1 MAVITISRQYGSGGR
16 ELAGLLCERLDY
28 RYFDKELMAQLGD
41 ELGLSP
47 QQVVDLPEH
56 RHRAQGLL
64 ERLFASAINPLGDP
78 GSWALPARLE
88 AQQRTTAQSFQ
99 SLIQAA
105 HAHGNVVV
113 MGRGGQVVLREA
125 PDVLHVRLV
134 APVEQRVGRVQRR
147 EGLSEAE
154 ARARIAERDAA
165 SLDYLKRYYD
175 CDPDEPLIYHLVL
188 NLGKL
193 TTANACDLVV
203 KALDYLVAPATTAP
217 RGDEGGDGPRRVG
230 RPVRG

>member
-1 MAVITISRQYGSGGR
+1 MAAITISRQYGSGGR
-16 ELAGLLCERLDY
+16 EVAGLLCERLGY

-41 ELGLSP
+41 ELGLP
-47 QQVVDLPEH
+47 PEQIVDLPDH
-56 RHRAQGLL
+56 RHRTQSLL

-78 GSWALPARLE
+78 ASWTLPARLE
-88 AQQRTTAQSFQ
+88 AQQRTTVQTFQ

-105 HAHGNVVV
+105 HAQGNVVV
-113 MGRGGQVVLREA
+113 MGRGGQVVLRDA

-134 APVEQRVGRVQRR
+134 APIEQRVERVQRR
-147 EGLSEAE
+147 EELSEAE
-154 ARARIAERDAA
+154 ARARIVERDEA

-193 TTANACDLVV
+193 STADACDLIV
-203 KALDYLVAPATTAP
+203 KALDGLATPTTPSSQRATA
-217 RGDEGGDGPRRVG
+217 
-230 RPVRG
+230 

>member
-1 MAVITISRQYGSGGR
+1 MAAITISRQYGSGGR
-16 ELAGLLCERLDY
+16 EVAGLICERLGY

-41 ELGLSP
+41 ELGLAP
-47 QQVVDLPEH
+47 EQVVDLPDH
-56 RHRAQGLL
+56 RHRTRGLL

-78 GSWALPARLE
+78 GSWTLPARLE
-88 AQQRTTAQSFQ
+88 AQKRTTVQTFQ

-113 MGRGGQVVLREA
+113 MGRGGQIVLRDA

-134 APVEQRVGRVQRR
+134 APVEQRVERVQRR
-147 EGLSEAE
+147 EELSADE

-193 TTANACDLVV
+193 TTASACDLIV
-203 KALDYLVAPATTAP
+203 KALDGLAAPATPAPQRSTA
-217 RGDEGGDGPRRVG
+217 
-230 RPVRG
+230 

>member
-16 ELAGLLCERLDY
+16 EVAGLICERLGY

-41 ELGLSP
+41 ELGLAP
-47 QQVVDLPEH
+47 EQVVDLPDH
-56 RHRAQGLL
+56 RHRTQGLL

-78 GSWALPARLE
+78 SSWTLPARLA
-88 AQQRTTAQSFQ
+88 AQQRTTVQTFQ

-105 HAHGNVVV
+105 HAQGKVVI
-113 MGRGGQVVLREA
+113 MGRGGQVVLRNA

-134 APVEQRVGRVQRR
+134 APVEQRVARVQRR

-154 ARARIAERDAA
+154 ARARIAERDEA

-193 TTANACDLVV
+193 STANAYDLIA
-203 KALDYLVAPATTAP
+203 KAQDGLAATAAPSAQSAT
-217 RGDEGGDGPRRVG
+217 V
-230 RPVRG
+230 